1 MVKAT
6 AEEKALAKEMR
17 QMALARGEELELA
30 KQERMEE
37 PQEKVGLSTFM
48 AVVRCCEI
56 PSLPRHFERE
66 NVATIEAV
74 SPEIAQVTPQAG
86 ASAQKHLW
94 LLDYAN
100 ELKRANKEMRER
112 NPLIEKVKV
121 GYTKGGGVE
130 YISIPCEHQFNIGP
144 FKAEDES
151 AAEHRVRLSYRRPR
165 CEVVD
170 VHEV

>member
-1 MVKAT
+1 MVT
-6 AEEKALAKEMR
+6 AEEKALAKEMKELAVSR
-17 QMALARGEELELA
+17 TEELALAR
-30 KQERMEE
+30 QERMEE
-37 PQEKVGLSTFM
+37 PQKKVELTTFM
-48 AVVRCCEI
+48 AIVRCCEI

-74 SPEIAQVTPQAG
+74 SPQIAQVTPQAG

-94 LLDYAN
+94 LLNYAN

-121 GYTKGGGVE
+121 GFTKGGSVE

-144 FKAEDES
+144 FKAEDEG